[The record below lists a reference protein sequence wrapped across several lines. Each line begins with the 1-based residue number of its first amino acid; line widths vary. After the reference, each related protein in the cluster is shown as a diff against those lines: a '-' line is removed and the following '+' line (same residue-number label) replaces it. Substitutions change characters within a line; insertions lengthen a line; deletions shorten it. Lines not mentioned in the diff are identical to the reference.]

1 MSSVYP
7 IVPAGPRPLYLLIP
21 VFILLLSVLG
31 LLFKTAYASQRA
43 SVKLTGNRL
52 AFHGDLYGKAIPL
65 DSIRVRDARIVSFDS
80 EPSLAPASRRLGTG
94 LPGYL
99 SGWFRLGNGEK
110 ALVFVT
116 TRHRVVYL
124 PTARGYSVLLS
135 LQQPEAFLD
144 NLRNLTHAQ

>member
-7 IVPAGPRPLYLLIP
+7 IVPGGSRPLYLLIP
-21 VFILLLSVLG
+21 VFVILVSVLA
-31 LLFKTAYASQRA
+31 LLFKTAYGSQRA
-43 SVKLTGNRL
+43 SVELTGDRL

-65 DSIRVRDARIVSFDS
+65 DSLRIRDARIVSFDS
-80 EPSLAPASRRLGTG
+80 EPSLAPRSRRLGTG

-110 ALVFVT
+110 ALVFIT

-124 PTARGYSVLLS
+124 PTAKGYSVLLS

-144 NLRNLTHAQ
+144 NLRTIAPVK

>member
-1 MSSVYP
+1 MSTLYP
-7 IVPAGPRPLYLLIP
+7 IVPAGPKPLYLLLP
-21 VFILLLSVLG
+21 VFVILLGVLG
-31 LLFKTAYASQRA
+31 LLFKTAWASQRA
-43 SVKLTGNRL
+43 TVELTGNRL
-52 AFHGDLYGKAIPL
+52 AFHGDLYGKPIPL
-65 DSIRVRDARIVSFDS
+65 DSIRVREARIVSFDS
-80 EPSLAPASRRLGTG
+80 EPSLAPRSRRLGTG

-110 ALVFVT
+110 ALVFVS

-144 NLRNLTHAQ
+144 NLRSLAAAK

>member
-1 MSSVYP
+1 MSSVYL

-21 VFILLLSVLG
+21 VFVILLGALG
-31 LLFKTAYASQRA
+31 VLFKTLYASQRA
-43 SVKLTGNRL
+43 TVELSANQL

-65 DSIRVRDARIVSFDS
+65 DSLRVTEARVVSFDS

-124 PTARGYSVLLS
+124 PTAKGYSVLLS

-144 NLRNLTHAQ
+144 NLRTLAHAK